1 MAEKQGGYYYCSRCN
16 REYLHPWDKDRH
28 EGHKTYE
35 TGQAKRFALK
45 LHLMSEA
52 TRLLQIAKYDS
63 KEVNI
68 REAEATAISKIQ
80 SNLLAL

>member
-1 MAEKQGGYYYCSRCN
+1 MAEKQGGYYHCCRCK
-16 REYLHPWDKDRH
+16 REYLHPWDKDKH

-52 TRLLQIAKYDS
+52 TRLL
-63 KEVNI
+63 
-68 REAEATAISKIQ
+68 
-80 SNLLAL
+80 